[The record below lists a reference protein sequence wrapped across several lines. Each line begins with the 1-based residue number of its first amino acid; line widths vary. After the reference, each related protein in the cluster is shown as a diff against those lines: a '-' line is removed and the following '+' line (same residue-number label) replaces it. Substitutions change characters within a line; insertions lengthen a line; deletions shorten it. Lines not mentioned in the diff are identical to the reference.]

1 MHWSEKFYVSLS
13 LDFCT
18 VPEWTI
24 LVFVFKFP
32 KVQHSCFL
40 QKPAKDS
47 IPARRFAKEVI
58 QYNCCGKSRPFAKK
72 KFGLV
77 IYYKLVVLLFCSNYL
92 SVLFTR
98 FFQRCQW
105 LVNII
110 VYIHLETR
118 ETRDKRVYSPW
129 DKSCATSFRRHRGR
143 TCRWS
148 WGIATWTEVQ
158 LARNICFTKIQIHIS
173 ILQNTK
179 LFESNFPT
187 WWHQYFISQVFLILL
202 RKIMIL

>member
-1 MHWSEKFYVSLS
+1 MVGSVKQYLS
-13 LDFCT
+13 LHLTFQKFNT
-18 VPEWTI
+18 H
-24 LVFVFKFP
+24 VFFKNP
-32 KVQHSCFL
+32 
-40 QKPAKDS
+40 QKYS

-105 LVNII
+105 LVDII

-118 ETRDKRVYSPW
+118 ETRDKRVYSP
-129 DKSCATSFRRHRGR
+129 
-143 TCRWS
+143 
-148 WGIATWTEVQ
+148 
-158 LARNICFTKIQIHIS
+158 
-173 ILQNTK
+173 
-179 LFESNFPT
+179 
-187 WWHQYFISQVFLILL
+187 
-202 RKIMIL
+202 